1 MICITGGTV
10 HTGTGEVLKQGD
22 ILIDEG
28 KIVAVGTG
36 LKEKAEGFIDASG
49 KVILPGFID
58 AMSELGMAI
67 RRGEVRDNDEKSDP
81 LTPHLKALYAYDGDC
96 VSEQAPYTYGITA
109 LAAAP
114 SNSNILGG
122 QMAVFRTAG
131 INPFKMLVKDE
142 VGMKG
147 SVTDQVKEAYGSRQV
162 QPMTKM
168 GIFSLLKEALRQAQ
182 AYDESQPETKRDEKA
197 KALKK
202 VLAKA
207 MPLVIAANNAAELRG
222 ILRVCEDYDL
232 KPVLALGYDIHAE
245 DADLLDKTQGVILGN
260 LSYGFNAYSQKAD
273 LEGLYA
279 LYKQGLPVAMAT
291 VGNNPNGKEG
301 LIWTAARMMQACGN
315 SEDVLNMLTLQAAK
329 RLGCADR
336 IGSIEAGKDA
346 DFVIWSDNPIE
357 TYAGRVEKVFMQGKV
372 VYVQGGYQQ

>member
-10 HTGTGEVLKQGD
+10 HTGKGEVLENTD
-22 ILIDEG
+22 ILIDNG
-28 KIVAVGTG
+28 KIVEVGKD
-36 LKEKAEGFIDASG
+36 LKGKAEGFIDASG

-58 AMSELGMAI
+58 AMSELGMAV

-81 LTPHLKALYAYDGDC
+81 LTPQLKALYAYDGDC

-109 LAAAP
+109 LAASP

-142 VGMKG
+142 AGMKG
-147 SVTDQVKEAYGSRQV
+147 SVTDQVKEAYGSRNAA
-162 QPMTKM
+162 PMTKM
-168 GIFSLLKEALRQAQ
+168 GIFSLLRDALRQAQ
-182 AYDESQPETKRDEKA
+182 EYDENKAETKRDEKA

-202 VLAKA
+202 VLAKE
-207 MPLVIAANNAAELRG
+207 MPLLIAANNAAELRG
-222 ILRVCEDYDL
+222 VLRVCADYDL
-232 KPVLALGYDIHAE
+232 KPILALGYDIHAE
-245 DADLLDKTQGVILGN
+245 DVDLLDKIQGVILGN

-279 LYKQGLPVAMAT
+279 LYKKGLPVAMAT
-291 VGNNPNGKEG
+291 IGNNPNGKEG
-301 LIWTAARMMQACGN
+301 LIWTAARMMRACGD
-315 SEDVLNMLTLQAAK
+315 SEAVLSMLTSQAAK
-329 RLGCADR
+329 LLGCADR

-346 DFVIWSDNPIE
+346 DFVVWSANPIE
-357 TYAGRVEKVFMQGKV
+357 TYEGRVEKVFMQGKV